1 MLKKTP
7 ATEITT
13 KGTLFGMYR
22 EMKACRICGN
32 ANLAPIL
39 DLGIQALTGVFP
51 KRQDEVVASGP
62 LELVKCH
69 GGESVC
75 GLVQLKHSYQKEEM
89 YGENYGYRS
98 GLNQSMVA
106 HLHSKVDNI
115 LNRVAVRSGD
125 LVIDI
130 GSNDG
135 TLLRGYPD
143 NGIILA
149 GIDPTGEKFRQHY
162 PEHIKLM
169 TEFFSEAAVRAAY
182 GGQKAKVITSIAMF
196 YDLEDPIDFMR
207 QVHEVLADDGL
218 WVFEQSYL
226 PTMMEMNAYDTVC
239 HEHLEYYC
247 LKQIK
252 WLADRTGFKI
262 VDLELNSVN
271 GGSFA
276 VTVAKSNSPYPE
288 STSLIN
294 QLLREEDKRRLGN
307 LQLYREFSERVF
319 KHRDELCEFLKKIRS
334 EGKTILGYGASTKG
348 NVILQFCKLTEKDLP
363 FIAEVNTD
371 KFGRC
376 TPGTHIPIISE
387 AEAKALSPDYFMV
400 LPWHFKESIVER
412 EKAYLKSGGKLF
424 FPLPS
429 LEVIEG

>member
-1 MLKKTP
+1 MYK
-7 ATEITT
+7 EISQ
-13 KGTLFGMYR
+13 
-22 EMKACRICGN
+22 CRICGN
-32 ANLAPIL
+32 ANLVSIL

-51 KRQDEVVASGP
+51 KSKDAVVTSGP

-69 GGESVC
+69 GDENDNFC
-75 GLVQLKHSYQKEEM
+75 GLVQLKHSYQMEEL

-98 GLNQSMVA
+98 GLNQSMVT
-106 HLHSKVDNI
+106 HLHAKVKKI
-115 LNRVAVRSGD
+115 LNRVSVRPGD

-143 NGIILA
+143 NGIILV
-149 GIDPTGEKFRQHY
+149 GIDPTGGKFRQHY

-196 YDLEDPIDFMR
+196 YDLEDPVDFME
-207 QVHEVLADDGL
+207 QVHEVLADGGI

-252 WLADRTGFKI
+252 WLTDRTDFKI

-271 GGSFA
+271 GGSFS

-294 QLLREEDKRRLGN
+294 RLLHEEDSRGLGT
-307 LQLYREFSERVF
+307 LQAYGEFNRRVF
-319 KHRDELCEFLKKIRS
+319 EHRDELCGFLQKKRS
-334 EGKTILGYGASTKG
+334 DNERILGYGASTKG
-348 NVILQFCKLTEKDLP
+348 NVILQFCRLTEKNIP

-371 KFGRC
+371 KFGRF

-387 AEAKALSPDYFMV
+387 AEARALRPDYFMV
-400 LPWHFKESIVER
+400 LPWHFKASIVER
-412 EKAYLKSGGKLF
+412 ESAYLNSGGKLF
-424 FPLPS
+424 FPLPF
-429 LEVIEG
+429 LETVEKVIGLTARGGA